1 MYNHK
6 AAIFSKEKNIIAFPI
21 TSSAGKK
28 VNSRAVI
35 YGIDLDNG
43 FVLKGEIGELI
54 DNYEEQ
60 VRRIVYVNNNY
71 YALSYVDV
79 KVANMDNLEVVKDI
93 DI

>member
-1 MYNHK
+1 M
-6 AAIFSKEKNIIAFPI
+6 
-21 TSSAGKK
+21 
-28 VNSRAVI
+28 NSRAVI

-43 FVLKGEIGELI
+43 FVLKGEIGEVI
-54 DNYEEQ
+54 DNYEKQ

-71 YALSYVDV
+71 YVLSYVNV

>member
-1 MYNHK
+1 M
-6 AAIFSKEKNIIAFPI
+6 AIFSKAKNIIAFPI
-21 TSSAGKK
+21 TSSSGRKM
-28 VNSRAVI
+28 NSRAAI
-35 YGIDLDNG
+35 YGIDLDSG
-43 FVLKGEIGELI
+43 FYLKGEIGEVT

-79 KVANMDNLEVVKDI
+79 KVANMDSLEVVKDI

>member
-1 MYNHK
+1 M
-6 AAIFSKEKNIIAFPI
+6 
-21 TSSAGKK
+21 
-28 VNSRAVI
+28 NSRAVI

-43 FVLKGEIGELI
+43 FSLRGEIGEVT

>member
-1 MYNHK
+1 M
-6 AAIFSKEKNIIAFPI
+6 
-21 TSSAGKK
+21 
-28 VNSRAVI
+28 NSRAAI

-43 FVLKGEIGELI
+43 FSLKGEIGEVT

-71 YALSYVDV
+71 YVLSYVDV
-79 KVANMDNLEVVKDI
+79 KVAGMDNFEVVKDI